1 MQSSGAPSRKR
12 PKLISQAR
20 SEARLLVRGK
30 PGEAVEL
37 IEWTDFVTYLDELRT
52 ARRMK
57 S

>member
-12 PKLISQAR
+12 PKLIAQPR